1 MVAFFLCIWTK
12 TQVGPKLRFSPKL
25 RYFSRNSGSKIGK
38 LRYSETN
45 HLKFSVFKRK
55 NASTERFYVLT
66 AGKNCRCLY
75 KKKLSKF
82 FQNSGPFLL
91 KTQVTS
97 LQNSGPMNKKLRSE
111 FQKLRYSETK
121 CLFLFAKSAQKK
133 AWHNAL
139 RPILNNQPRRVT
151 IN

>member
-1 MVAFFLCIWTK
+1 MSWTARICAPRFELSLHFLSQCGQEYGLAFTCTQAFFLCIWTK
-12 TQVGPKLRFSPKL
+12 TQVGSKLRFSPKL

-75 KKKLSKF
+75 KKKLSKI

-91 KTQVTS
+91 KTQVS
-97 LQNSGPMNKKLRSE
+97 GLQNSGPMNKKLRSE
-111 FQKLRYSETK
+111 LQKLR
-121 CLFLFAKSAQKK
+121 
-133 AWHNAL
+133 
-139 RPILNNQPRRVT
+139 
-151 IN
+151 